1 MRLADMADTKR
12 LQQVELQLAESG
24 RELAAV
30 IEAAQFARVIDQG
43 SPEDPAD
50 AVAIEAFVALFAT
63 AAERWDELGPVT
75 RAGLL
80 ARLGEQLETLE
91 RCGWFVHWGTS
102 ALGVRGR
109 QQGALQLPL
118 ALLSISR
125 SSEPTIQARIAGELA
140 IDPGSG
146 AVH

>member
-1 MRLADMADTKR
+1 MRLQDMTDTER
-12 LQQVELQLAESG
+12 LQQVELRLAGSG
-24 RELAAV
+24 RELAAA

-43 SPEDPAD
+43 SPEDPED
-50 AVAIEAFVALFAT
+50 AVAIEAFVVLFTA
-63 AAERWDELGPVT
+63 AAERWDELGQVT

-80 ARLGEQLETLE
+80 ARLGEQLDTLA
-91 RCGWFVHWGTS
+91 RRGWFVHRATS
-102 ALGVRGR
+102 ALGVTGR

-118 ALLSISR
+118 AILSIGR
-125 SSEPTIQARIAGELA
+125 SSEPSIRARIPGELA

>member
-1 MRLADMADTKR
+1 MADTGR

-24 RELAAV
+24 AELTAA

-50 AVAIEAFVALFAT
+50 GVAIESFVALFAA
-63 AAERWDELGPVT
+63 AAEGWDGLRQVT

-80 ARLGEQLETLE
+80 ARLGEQLDVLAQG
-91 RCGWFVHWGTS
+91 GWFVHWAVS
-102 ALGVRGR
+102 ALGVTGR
-109 QQGALQLPL
+109 QQGALRLPL
-118 ALLSISR
+118 AILSISR
-125 SSEPTIQARIAGELA
+125 SSQPMISARIPGELA